1 MASASIEHSPRVK
14 SDVHGYMLQLAIEK
28 TELNERKL
36 RISHLNLINQTED
49 KVQLTGYPSII
60 FREGH

>member
-49 KVQLTGYPSII
+49 KV
-60 FREGH
+60 